1 MGIGRALAGFLE
13 KRAGSEDRTEL
24 LVNSGRRYRRTGWPF
39 WTRMYGQP
47 IAVAEDYYGPL
58 YDAMIWRKALTGPK

>member
-1 MGIGRALAGFLE
+1 
-13 KRAGSEDRTEL
+13 
-24 LVNSGRRYRRTGWPF
+24 
-39 WTRMYGQP
+39 MYGQP